1 MNREG
6 HSLSLEKFTVKK
18 DSKIAFNLV
27 YNPKHVTMNFMLKKE
42 TNMTLPKETNK
53 VPITDPKEMELY
65 FYILTMSYPKEK

>member
-1 MNREG
+1 MMNREG

-42 TNMTLPKETNK
+42 TNMTLPKDYNNFPVTK
-53 VPITDPKEMELY
+53 PKTCRASVYPIKTSKQV
-65 FYILTMSYPKEK
+65 F

>member
-42 TNMTLPKETNK
+42 TDKHDTTKGN
-53 VPITDPKEMELY
+53 
-65 FYILTMSYPKEK
+65 